1 MVGKRG
7 IEGTEERSQRDSFP
21 QKKMSFIFLPEGKY
35 GTMYFRNVSIWGP
48 TMADR
53 GSMASVPTEFSI
65 FFFFKLR
72 VRNPFVFSLVPKL
85 L

>member
-65 FFFFKLR
+65 FFFFQTQSQKSLC
-72 VRNPFVFSLVPKL
+72 FLFSP
-85 L
+85 